1 MSAVTNY
8 SGIRLLTTAARQL
21 LTLPHMT
28 EPQRALPH
36 PSDLTTIGVAAYRDM
51 MIEYVAVPDITDG
64 ADHHARGRR
73 RRTRSPG
80 SMTNSRCTVR
90 GARPNNN
97 PQSARSHEAARIMS
111 LSVKKASATESPRA
125 SGHAQQKCSFV
136 STLADRR

>member
-8 SGIRLLTTAARQL
+8 SGSRLLTTAVRQL

-64 ADHHARGRR
+64 ADHHA
-73 RRTRSPG
+73 
-80 SMTNSRCTVR
+80 
-90 GARPNNN
+90 ARKAT
-97 PQSARSHEAARIMS
+97 QDEIARINDELEMH
-111 LSVKKASATESPRA
+111 SPRCPP
-125 SGHAQQKCSFV
+125 Q
-136 STLADRR
+136 